1 MIRAFASCRATK
13 RLTIN
18 SRWKIPIREDP
29 TVLAGEAPVLQSISP
44 PQERP
49 SRCRAG
55 ASLAD
60 LLNSGR
66 DMAEPSPE
74 DRSDS
79 LSVPWVDTVRFIRQ
93 LSHDLRNHLNAIELQ
108 SAYISELEDAKL
120 KSEIN
125 RLREMIS
132 GMTAILQKVSGGL
145 GKVKPNLISYR
156 ASDFVEDL
164 GKKIA
169 QEFPNERSDINWDVQ
184 PGSVVLNIDPQL
196 LQEAIV
202 ELFANAFRHDRGEG
216 AIVVAAKI
224 DKDQFLFTLREPKIR
239 FQLSTENWGREPF
252 QNVSHGHYGLG
263 LNRIRTIVEAHGGEM
278 HAQYDPKAS
287 ALVTA
292 LTLPLSRE
300 KA

>member
-1 MIRAFASCRATK
+1 
-13 RLTIN
+13 
-18 SRWKIPIREDP
+18 
-29 TVLAGEAPVLQSISP
+29 
-44 PQERP
+44 
-49 SRCRAG
+49 
-55 ASLAD
+55 
-60 LLNSGR
+60 
-66 DMAEPSPE
+66 MAEPSPE

-108 SAYISELEDAKL
+108 SAYISELEGDAKL

-132 GMTAILQKVSGGL
+132 GMTAILHKVSGGL
-145 GKVKPNLISYR
+145 GKVKPDLISYR

-169 QEFPNERSDINWDVQ
+169 QEFPNERSDINWEVQ

-224 DKDQFLFTLREPKIR
+224 DKNQFLFTLREPKIR

-252 QNVSHGHYGLG
+252 RNVSHGHYGLG